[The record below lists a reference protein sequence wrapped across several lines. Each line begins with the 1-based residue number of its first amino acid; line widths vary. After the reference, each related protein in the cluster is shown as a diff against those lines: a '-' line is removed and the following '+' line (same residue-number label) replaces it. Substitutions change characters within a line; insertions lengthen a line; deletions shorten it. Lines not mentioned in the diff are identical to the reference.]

1 MLLVYEPCHPREGE
15 VDVELLFENRPLA
28 VSEERLRDVID
39 LLAGEILGTVN
50 RSEFA
55 VDSDSRWRSS

>member
-1 MLLVYEPCHPREGE
+1 LLI
-15 VDVELLFENRPLA
+15 ENHPLA

-39 LLAGEILGTVN
+39 LLASENLGAGN

-55 VDSDSRWRSS
+55 VDSDSR

>member
-1 MLLVYEPCHPREGE
+1 
-15 VDVELLFENRPLA
+15 LLFENRPLA